1 MLRLFL
7 QAHFKASQVA
17 KIQIFKSW
25 YQEHLTDL
33 IVDICFVKLSV
44 FLWEMCVYV
53 CVYIYNLVFIMNAI
67 YPIILGKACI

>member
-25 YQEHLTDL
+25 NQEALTDL

-53 CVYIYNLVFIMNAI
+53 CVCTYTTLYL
-67 YPIILGKACI
+67 